1 MSQQDFLNITGNK
14 IYNEMLKAIIRNNF
28 QPQLADQLCNVIDS
42 HKKADLFQ
50 RLMNEWLAHQISQ
63 QQILQA
69 FLRQYSM

>member
-1 MSQQDFLNITGNK
+1 MSQQEFLNITGNK

-50 RLMNEWLAHQISQ
+50 RLMNEWFAFQNRQL
-63 QQILQA
+63 QILQA
-69 FLRQYSM
+69 YLLRYGI